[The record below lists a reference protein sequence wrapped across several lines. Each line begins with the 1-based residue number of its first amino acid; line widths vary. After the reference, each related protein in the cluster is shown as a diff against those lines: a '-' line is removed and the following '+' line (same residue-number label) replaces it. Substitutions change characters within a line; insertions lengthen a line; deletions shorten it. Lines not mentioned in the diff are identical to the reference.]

1 MRELQLTSAG
11 GLPALMDDLYRTFG
25 FWRTAGAFL
34 LAAWRGRRTVNT
46 LSHLS
51 DRMRRDIGV
60 EESAKASEQAVIS
73 LWAMPV
79 GYPALRRN

>member
-11 GLPALMDDLYRTFG
+11 GLPALMDDLYKTFG
-25 FWRTAGAFL
+25 FWRTVGAFL
-34 LAAWRGRRTVNT
+34 LAAWRGRRTVNQ

-60 EESAKASEQAVIS
+60 EEGAAASEQAVTS

-79 GYPALRRN
+79 AYQALLRN

>member
-11 GLPALMDDLYRTFG
+11 GLPALMDDLYQTFG
-25 FWRTAGAFL
+25 FWRTARAFL
-34 LAAWRGRRTVNT
+34 FAAWRGRRTVNT

-60 EESAKASEQAVIS
+60 EENARASDEMVIS
-73 LWAMPV
+73 LWARPIAYAV
-79 GYPALRRN
+79 LQRN